1 MGREG
6 GLFVDFLFVAWGFFL
21 IVEECF
27 AVRKCNRLKI
37 TTDTSGIK
45 ERCILYDC

>member
-6 GLFVDFLFVAWGFFL
+6 GLFVDFFVSFLLFFFN
-21 IVEECF
+21 VEEYF
-27 AVRKCNRLKI
+27 ILRRYNRLNM
-37 TTDTSGIK
+37 TTDASGIK